1 MNRMAARTASP
12 SPPVEEA
19 ALTAPGTRRLTP
31 GVFQE
36 VVLHLVRREIDAT
49 HRMTLLGWAWPV
61 ARQLAQLAALVFIFG
76 SVIDQGIPHFPVF
89 VFSGLIA
96 WTWFSTGV
104 GTATTVLLDDRHL
117 VFQPRLPAAVLPIV
131 SVVVPLVDV
140 LLALPI
146 LLVMAA
152 LETGVEWT
160 IVVTPLL
167 VVLQL
172 ALMAGIAWLTS
183 SVSVFFRDV
192 PNLVQVV
199 LQILFYMT
207 PVFYGLRTVPHEY
220 QWVLQLNPM
229 TTLVEAYR
237 AALLGAPWPS
247 VGHFI
252 YVAVLAIVLCIGG
265 YLTFRR
271 LSRNFADNL

>member
-1 MNRMAARTASP
+1 MSRMAGPTATP
-12 SPPVEEA
+12 SPPVEA
-19 ALTAPGTRRLTP
+19 ALTTPSMRRLTP

-76 SVIDQGIPHFPVF
+76 SVLDLNIDHFPVF

-96 WTWFSTGV
+96 WTWFSTGL
-104 GTATTVLLDDRHL
+104 GTAATVLLDERHL
-117 VFQPRLPAAVLPIV
+117 VFQPRLPSAVLPIV
-131 SVVVPLVDV
+131 SIVVPLVDV

-146 LLVMAA
+146 LLGMAV
-152 LETGVEWT
+152 LETGLEWT

-172 ALMAGIAWLTS
+172 ALMAGIAWLVS

-207 PVFYGLRTVPHEY
+207 PVFYGLRTVPDEY

-247 VGHFI
+247 AGHFL

-265 YLTFRR
+265 YITFRR

>member
-1 MNRMAARTASP
+1 MNRMAAPTASP
-12 SPPVEEA
+12 SPPAEA
-19 ALTAPGTRRLTP
+19 ALIAPNVRRLTP

-96 WTWFSTGV
+96 WTWFSTGI

-117 VFQPRLPAAVLPIV
+117 VFQPRLPSAVLPIV
-131 SVVVPLVDV
+131 SIVVPLVDV

-172 ALMAGIAWLTS
+172 ALMAGTAWLVS

-192 PNLVQVV
+192 PNLVAVV

-207 PVFYGLRTVPHEY
+207 PVFYGLRTVPDEY
-220 QWVLQLNPM
+220 QWVLELNPM

-247 VGHFI
+247 VGHFL
-252 YVAVLAIVLCIGG
+252 YVAILAIVMCIGG

>member
-1 MNRMAARTASP
+1 MNRMAAPTASP
-12 SPPVEEA
+12 SPPAEA
-19 ALTAPGTRRLTP
+19 ALIAPSVRRLTP

-131 SVVVPLVDV
+131 SIVVPLVDV

-172 ALMAGIAWLTS
+172 ALMAGIAWLVS

-207 PVFYGLRTVPHEY
+207 PVFYGLRTVPDQY
-220 QWVLQLNPM
+220 QSILELNPM

-252 YVAVLAIVLCIGG
+252 YVALLAIVLCIGG
-265 YLTFRR
+265 YITFAR

>member
-1 MNRMAARTASP
+1 MAAPTASP
-12 SPPVEEA
+12 SPPAEA
-19 ALTAPGTRRLTP
+19 ALIAPSVRRLTP

-96 WTWFSTGV
+96 WTWFSTGI

-131 SVVVPLVDV
+131 SIVVPLVDV

-172 ALMAGIAWLTS
+172 ALMAGIAWLVS

-192 PNLVQVV
+192 PNLVAVV

-207 PVFYGLRTVPHEY
+207 PVFYGLRTVPDEY

-247 VGHFI
+247 VGHFL
-252 YVAVLAIVLCIGG
+252 YVAVLAIVMCIGG